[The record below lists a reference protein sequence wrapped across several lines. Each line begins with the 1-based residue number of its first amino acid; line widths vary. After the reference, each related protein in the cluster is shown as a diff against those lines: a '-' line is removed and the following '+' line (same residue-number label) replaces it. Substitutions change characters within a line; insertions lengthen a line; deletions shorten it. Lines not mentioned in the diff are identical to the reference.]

1 MAANQANKEALDIFS
16 SFELIT
22 KFGAVVE
29 ANKQEY
35 IKSFSQV
42 AQNIQNLQERAISLF
57 YVYKEKV
64 DATMSSR
71 RFLMNQ

>member
-1 MAANQANKEALDIFS
+1 MATNQANKEALDIFS
-16 SFELIT
+16 SFESIT
-22 KFGAVVE
+22 KVGAVVE
-29 ANKQEY
+29 ANKQDY

-42 AQNIQNLQERAISLF
+42 AQNIQNLQEHAISLF

-71 RFLMNQ
+71 RFSMNQ